1 MLSGEADTS
10 MIRTWRY
17 NLTLVTVST
26 DGGAYARLTP
36 AVTIERAA
44 RRHPRA
50 PSPGAPRRLA
60 ASMAHCVARAAR
72 HSVFGASSFGN
83 DKLEL
88 SSETVQC
95 PVGTSVRR
103 DRIARS
109 NHRKSSTLMV
119 VSPPLEDSYSYSG
132 YLSPLAKSNR
142 IQ

>member
-1 MLSGEADTS
+1 MLPGEDDTS
-10 MIRTWRY
+10 MMRTWRY

-26 DGGAYARLTP
+26 DGVAYAHLTL
-36 AVTIERAA
+36 AVTFERAA
-44 RRHPRA
+44 RRHSRA

-95 PVGTSVRR
+95 PAGTSVRR

-119 VSPPLEDSYSYSG
+119 VSPPLEDSG
-132 YLSPLAKSNR
+132 VARDPQEDELVGKGA
-142 IQ
+142 

>member
-1 MLSGEADTS
+1 MLPGEDDTS
-10 MIRTWRY
+10 MMRTWRY

-26 DGGAYARLTP
+26 GGVAYAHLTL
-36 AVTIERAA
+36 AVTFERAA

-72 HSVFGASSFGN
+72 LSVFGASSFGN

-119 VSPPLEDSYSYSG
+119 VSPPLEDTHQSRLPS
-132 YLSPLAKSNR
+132 
-142 IQ
+142 

>member
-1 MLSGEADTS
+1 MLSGEDDSS
-10 MIRTWRY
+10 MMHTWRY
-17 NLTLVTVST
+17 NLALVTVST
-26 DGGAYARLTP
+26 DGGAYAHLTL

-44 RRHPRA
+44 RRHSRA

-60 ASMAHCVARAAR
+60 AS
-72 HSVFGASSFGN
+72 SYGN

-109 NHRKSSTLMV
+109 NHRKSSTLTV
-119 VSPPLEDSYSYSG
+119 VTTQIG
-132 YLSPLAKSNR
+132 R
-142 IQ
+142 

>member
-1 MLSGEADTS
+1 MLPGEDDTS
-10 MIRTWRY
+10 MMRTWRY

-26 DGGAYARLTP
+26 DGVAYAHLTL
-36 AVTIERAA
+36 AVTFERAA
-44 RRHPRA
+44 RRHSRA

-60 ASMAHCVARAAR
+60 ASMAHYVARAAR

-95 PVGTSVRR
+95 PAGTSVRR

-109 NHRKSSTLMV
+109 NHRKSSTLIV
-119 VSPPLEDSYSYSG
+119 VAPPLEDRIPYRPYG
-132 YLSPLAKSNR
+132 SNWSD
-142 IQ
+142 